1 MEHLK
6 LLGTRGSPVNARVE
20 IALQLKGVDYEF
32 AQQDLQNKS
41 DELLKYNPIHK
52 KIPVLLHNG
61 LPIVESLL
69 ILEYIDEIWKENALL
84 PVDPYCRAQARFWAK
99 FIDEMIMPAT
109 VNAFLGEGD
118 TEKATEELQEHLK
131 TFEKGMKTAEL
142 FKENKIKYLD
152 IAGLFV
158 IYWIPVLQEFAG
170 KNVLTRDN
178 FPEIMS
184 WADDIFSCDVVQKNL
199 PDKQMMFG
207 FLRLSFP
214 HVNPNAHRQ

>member
-1 MEHLK
+1 MEHVK
-6 LLGTRGSPVNARVE
+6 LLGVRGSPVSARVE

-69 ILEYIDEIWKENALL
+69 ILEYIDEIWKETSLL
-84 PVDPYCRAQARFWAK
+84 PTDPYRRAQARFWAK
-99 FIDEMIMPAT
+99 FIDEKIMPAT
-109 VNAFLGEGD
+109 VNAFLGEDD
-118 TEKATEELQEHLK
+118 TQKATEELHEHLK

-170 KNVLTRDN
+170 KDVFTRAN

-184 WADDIFSCDVVQKNL
+184 WADDIFDCSVVKNNL

-207 FLRLSFP
+207 FLRVRFP
-214 HVNPNAHRQ
+214 HVNP